1 MSTSHMLS
9 VAQELEHTALRQLF
23 GTIHKLRLEYVHP
36 DCWAAHE
43 LRMTEEICRRVADE
57 IRDLLVEKTKEHAE
71 AA

>member
-1 MSTSHMLS
+1 MLS

-36 DCWAAHE
+36 DCWTAHE

-57 IRDLLVEKTKEHAE
+57 ITTLLAEKEKEE